1 MTSTSGRTDFPQFR
15 RRWRG
20 YDRNEVDEFLRRTA
34 ADRQQLQEDLAQ
46 LETVMASRAG
56 VRHRTPGREPVRQT
70 GTQGL
75 ESQTA
80 PAPARPPQGRQISNK
95 APERLR
101 MWTTSRQHLLMGAM
115 SLVAL
120 VSLAFAF
127 HYLPPWSGP
136 VAQVAAS
143 EDGLKS
149 VPLPRPAFEPAGQPV
164 DGLLLTLIARGSCW
178 IRTTVDGEP
187 PRERL
192 LRPNDTIWLR
202 AKEEAVLRVGDAAA
216 LSLLINNQP
225 AKPLGAAGQVITTR
239 ITRVNY
245 PNFLFGN

>member
-1 MTSTSGRTDFPQFR
+1 
-15 RRWRG
+15 
-20 YDRNEVDEFLRRTA
+20 
-34 ADRQQLQEDLAQ
+34 
-46 LETVMASRAG
+46 MASRAD
-56 VRHRTPGREPVRQT
+56 VRHRTPGRVPVRQA

-75 ESQTA
+75 ESQTG
-80 PAPARPPQGRQISNK
+80 PSPARPPQGRQISNK
-95 APERLR
+95 APEWLR
-101 MWTTSRQHLLMGAM
+101 MWTLSRQHLLMGAV

-127 HYLPPWSGP
+127 HYLPQWSGP

-143 EDGLKS
+143 EDDSKS
-149 VPLPRPAFEPAGQPV
+149 VPSPRALEPASEPV
-164 DGLLLTLIARGSCW
+164 DGLLLTLIARGPCW